1 MDKGFVQV
9 YTGNGKGKTTAALGL
24 AMRAA
29 GAGLKVFVAQFVKG
43 MKYSELKSFE
53 NIENIQIRQYGL
65 SCFIKKEPSAEDIS
79 AAKKGLEEV
88 KTSLKEGCYDLVI
101 LDEANIALYYELFS
115 FEELWTAV
123 SERAEHVEVVIT
135 GRKAPAELLE
145 KADLITEM
153 KEIKHYYKSGV
164 QAREGIEK

>member
-153 KEIKHYYKSGV
+153 KEIKHYYQSGV